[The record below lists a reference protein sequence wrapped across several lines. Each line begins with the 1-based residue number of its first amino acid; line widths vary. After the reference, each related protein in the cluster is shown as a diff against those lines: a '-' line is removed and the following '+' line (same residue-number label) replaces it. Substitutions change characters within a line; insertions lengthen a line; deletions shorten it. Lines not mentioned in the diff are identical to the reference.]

1 MNALW
6 LLVVLAQ
13 LGCRLTSR
21 TFRLQP
27 ATEGSS
33 LQLPLAGERGGD
45 GKLWQ
50 WMDDQ
55 FYVSLFR
62 LTANF
67 EPHGTSLGC
76 VVAAQS
82 RHTPNYWYYWVRDG
96 ALIAD
101 LGAKAYSQACAFTS
115 SALLEEALWRFVDF
129 NLPIQTVKTRSASES
144 DPIGIGEP
152 KYEVNGSAFNGPA
165 LRALALTRFAR
176 AYIACGGSQE
186 RVRDK
191 IYRAELPAHT
201 VVKRDLE
208 MVTRNFDKPS
218 FDLWEEVQ
226 GQHFYTVMVQH
237 QALVEGSQLARLMND
252 SQAADYYEVQAEE
265 VAGLVKQHAARCT
278 GPNPHIITT
287 LHRTAGID
295 YKTEELDVAVILA
308 VLHTRNSTLYDVSH
322 ECVLATAHALKTRF
336 AKLYPINSQD
346 NSGNTA
352 PGIGRYPEDRYYG
365 GNPWFLCTLAFAEL
379 YYRLLGHARQHNSM
393 TVTTTSL
400 AFYRSLL
407 KDESLETGVYNSTN
421 ARWDRILHALQAEGD
436 QYIRRVRAHTG
447 VNGAMDEQFDKDNGA
462 MLSAADLT
470 WSYAAF
476 LSMVNTRDNVV

>member
-21 TFRLQP
+21 TFRLQT

-45 GKLWQ
+45 GELWQ

-82 RHTPNYWYYWVRDG
+82 RHTPNYWYYWVRD
-96 ALIAD
+96 
-101 LGAKAYSQACAFTS
+101 
-115 SALLEEALWRFVDF
+115 
-129 NLPIQTVKTRSASES
+129 TVKTRSASES

-152 KYEVNGSAFNGPA
+152 KYEVNGSAFNGDWGRPQNDGPA

-186 RVRDK
+186 RVRHK

-278 GPNPHIITT
+278 GPNPHIIPT

-336 AKLYPINSQD
+336 AELYPINSQD
-346 NSGNTA
+346 NGGNTA

-421 ARWDRILHALQAEGD
+421 ARWGRILHSLQAEGD